1 MNNIQIKI
9 IECIKNAHSFSKT
22 LEGTETISREY
33 LVNNLTEFSS
43 TEIPPRC
50 RTNPSLNP
58 QLLNE
63 KQPQRFD
70 VKYFAV

>member
-9 IECIKNAHSFSKT
+9 LECIKNAHSFSKT

-43 TEIPPRC
+43 TEIHVK
-50 RTNPSLNP
+50 LID
-58 QLLNE
+58 LKE
-63 KQPQRFD
+63 KGEIEYDSEKGLISIF
-70 VKYFAV
+70 KI